1 MLSSVGLEHLAHNQT
16 VLGSSPRASIRHIV
30 LMLFQHADGD
40 RAFALKTK
48 PCFHG
53 NTAEMRWA
61 GFASLDKPGNRD
73 NVTYPDTGAWRLIY
87 QPDGKPTRRGQS
99 PPSRGQLLRARVT
112 YDRNLET
119 GSIK

>member
-73 NVTYPDTGAWRLIY
+73 KVTYQDTGAWRLIFSLTEN
-87 QPDGKPTRRGQS
+87 QHGVVS
-99 PPSRGQLLRARVT
+99 PHRPEG
-112 YDRNLET
+112 NC
-119 GSIK
+119 